1 MVKNPPANAGGARD
15 SSSIPWS
22 RKGQPAPIFLPGKFH
37 GQRSLVGNSSWV
49 TKSWEFFVTS
59 VGFRHSNPSLL
70 NQNLLWLDLGTY
82 VSNKLLVL
90 FFILEFENSS
100 LGLNAGT

>member
-1 MVKNPPANAGGARD
+1 MNRMATCSNILAWK
-15 SSSIPWS
+15 IPWTEEPG
-22 RKGQPAPIFLPGKFH
+22 RQQFLGYKE
-37 GQRSLVGNSSWV
+37 S
-49 TKSWEFFVTS
+49 EFFVTF
-59 VGFRHSNPSLL
+59 VGFCHSNPSLL

>member
-1 MVKNPPANAGGARD
+1 MT
-15 SSSIPWS
+15 
-22 RKGQPAPIFLPGKFH
+22 F
-37 GQRSLVGNSSWV
+37 
-49 TKSWEFFVTS
+49 
-59 VGFRHSNPSLL
+59 VGFCHSNPSLL